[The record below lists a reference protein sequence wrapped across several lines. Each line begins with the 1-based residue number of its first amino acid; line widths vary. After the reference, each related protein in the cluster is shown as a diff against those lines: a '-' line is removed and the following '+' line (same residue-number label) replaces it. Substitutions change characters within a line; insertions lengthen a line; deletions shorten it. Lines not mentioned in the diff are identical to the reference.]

1 MYKINNKNFI
11 EIKKDD
17 YIILQIIPTKS
28 NKNNKTD
35 SIASLV
41 NSMHSKMFT
50 IRNRKL
56 NIKVPLKA
64 SYYIHITKSEVT
76 FYFIIPKSSISR
88 FKSKLSEVWKNVEIK
103 EIEKLP
109 INLNECTKYQLF
121 YKMNDALSLNV
132 DKRNNSLLN
141 ANMSVLE
148 ILESNESAGIFYNFI
163 PTSERESNYF
173 RSRDY
178 IDIINRYKNG
188 ENLKKNKNIIDLGVI
203 TIKILFEIVEDI
215 ISNILR
221 SNKNDNVVIPISKR
235 ISSSTERKASSDI
248 CKTQTLVVS
257 KSTNKDREE
266 EIAISTC
273 NTFNTIGEDE
283 DNQFIYKK
291 FKGVINIRKPRLL
304 DVKENMTS
312 VEECSNFLAL
322 PGADLINQYKNI
334 SHNKILEIKIPECL
348 ENGEIRIGTVKCKDK
363 YQEAYYSMDEQIK
376 RMSRVLLG
384 SQGAGKDYYMCNL
397 AKDIIKAGRG
407 LIVID
412 YIDKCQLAN
421 NIKSI
426 TPTNRL
432 LEIDCTNINQI
443 QAFAYNELKFN
454 ESDSVESKIAI
465 AMQNAEQLQVLL
477 DSINDN
483 NSQLTPRML
492 RYLYAASTVVYYKN
506 INSSFKD
513 VIDIL
518 TNPKKRM
525 KLINELNK
533 QEKEFLLD
541 EIDDIKDLNKKTDKN
556 GNIENYDTKVDGII
570 DRISWLKTNMYTKFA
585 FSKDS
590 RNNID
595 FVDAI
600 NKNKVI
606 LIKIPEKQFKS
617 KMIRNVLA
625 TFFLSKVWLAK
636 QEGATEAYTEL
647 FINEIHQSYNC
658 QLLLENILVE
668 HRKFNLIP
676 TLAMHYLSQ
685 CTEKCKKSILGSGAS
700 FLLLSGCDP
709 QAYKD
714 LSLQFDRYGYEDSS
728 ITELERYHALC
739 LIKNED
745 KGYSAFVAKLP
756 S

>member
-454 ESDSVESKIAI
+454 ENDSIESKIAI

>member
-17 YIILQIIPTKS
+17 YVILQIIPTKS

-109 INLNECTKYQLF
+109 INLNKCTKYQLF

-163 PTSERESNYF
+163 PTSERESSYF
-173 RSRDY
+173 RSRYY

-203 TIKILFEIVEDI
+203 TIKILFEIVEDV
-215 ISNILR
+215 ISNILN
-221 SNKNDNVVIPISKR
+221 SNKDDNVVIPISKR
-235 ISSSTERKASSDI
+235 ISSSTERKSSSDI

-541 EIDDIKDLNKKTDKN
+541 EIDDIKDLNKKIDKN